1 MHSTHNFKIRNK
13 NFRIFDNNVNYQKQ
27 KRKENYMIINNIP
40 EFLSDHQSCNHTP
53 GVLPKCRR
61 IIAIGDLHGDFQAMQ
76 QALIR
81 AKIIDIDNNWIG
93 EDSIVVQ
100 VGDVLDGGGRGHEI
114 DSNGNNS
121 LAEIQIFH
129 FLYKLNVAARSSNGR
144 VISLIGNHELMNM
157 LGDFRYVSNSHKSG
171 LGGDVKR
178 KELFKPGGK
187 LAKKIACNSL
197 ACVKIGD
204 WIFIH
209 GGILPEH
216 IESLQQ
222 ENISNN
228 KNFSPITEINNL
240 VRNILYGTINLDTIK
255 PYQKKLLFGKNG
267 LFWTRE
273 YSQGEFNDD
282 DEKCHKI
289 TNTLK
294 MLGVSGNNGG
304 IVVGHTP
311 QKTINDVCSKKIWRI
326 DTGMSQAFGQKNNIT
341 DRIEILEIVNNGEN
355 FNVLR

>member
-187 LAKKIACNSL
+187 LDVAWEYKGAAPLRGARAPTAKEIREEGNFKAVGGMRNPALFVNKVPNAASAGREIRQILGRGLDRFPAFTDSVLASL
-197 ACVKIGD
+197 SG
-204 WIFIH
+204 
-209 GGILPEH
+209 
-216 IESLQQ
+216 
-222 ENISNN
+222 
-228 KNFSPITEINNL
+228 SPLSE
-240 VRNILYGTINLDTIK
+240 
-255 PYQKKLLFGKNG
+255 P
-267 LFWTRE
+267 
-273 YSQGEFNDD
+273 
-282 DEKCHKI
+282 
-289 TNTLK
+289 
-294 MLGVSGNNGG
+294 
-304 IVVGHTP
+304 P
-311 QKTINDVCSKKIWRI
+311 
-326 DTGMSQAFGQKNNIT
+326 
-341 DRIEILEIVNNGEN
+341 
-355 FNVLR
+355 